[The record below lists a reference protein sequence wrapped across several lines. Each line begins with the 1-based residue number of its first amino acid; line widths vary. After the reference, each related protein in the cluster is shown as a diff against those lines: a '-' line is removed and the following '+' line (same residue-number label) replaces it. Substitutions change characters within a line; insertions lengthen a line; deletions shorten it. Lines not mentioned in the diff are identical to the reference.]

1 MNKNQLLEAK
11 KIKKWKKIVLIV
23 VAFPIMTV
31 SGLIINISADNAHQ
45 MVTNPLEE
53 RGQLTRSPADYGIA
67 YQDIKLLTED
77 GLTLAAWYVPSQNG
91 AAVIAIHGYKSN
103 RESMLEEADM
113 LFRHGYGV
121 LLFDMRS
128 HGESEGE
135 VLRFGVDEM
144 QDFEAAYQYLL
155 TRPEVDRDRIGLMGN
170 SNGAAMSILYAA
182 QNPAIKALVAQS
194 AYASLQ
200 DEIATGVEYFGGVPA
215 FPFAPLIQFFAER
228 EVDIRAKDIAP
239 IAVID
244 QISPRPILILQGGAD
259 EAIPTDSGQR
269 LYDAAEPPK
278 ELWFEPSVGH
288 TDFDTDFPVVFE
300 ARLIAFFDRYLL
312 GLVE

>member
-1 MNKNQLLEAK
+1 M
-11 KIKKWKKIVLIV
+11 KKWKRIVIITIV
-23 VAFPIMTV
+23 VLALV
-31 SGLIINISADNAHQ
+31 ASGMILNISADKAHE

-53 RGQLTRSPADYGIA
+53 RDPITRSPADYGIA
-67 YQDIKLLTED
+67 FEEITLLTED
-77 GLTLAAWYVPSQNG
+77 GLSLAAWYIPSQNG
-91 AAVIAIHGYKSN
+91 AAVIAVHGYKSN
-103 RESMLEEADM
+103 RESLLEETDM
-113 LFRHGYGV
+113 LHRHGYGV

-135 VLRFGVDEM
+135 ILRFGVDEL

-155 TRPEVDRDRIGLMGN
+155 TRVDVDPARIGLIGS
-170 SNGAAMSILYAA
+170 SNGGAMSILYTA
-182 QNPAIKALVAQS
+182 QNPEIKALVAHS
-194 AYASLQ
+194 AYVSLQ
-200 DEIATGVEYFGGVPA
+200 DEIATGVEHFGGVPA

-259 EAIPTDSGQR
+259 VAIPTDSGQR
-269 LYDAAEPPK
+269 LYDEAEMPK

-288 TDFDTDFPVVFE
+288 TDFDDDLPGDFE
-300 ARLIAFFDRYLL
+300 ARIIAFFDKFLL
-312 GLVE
+312 GEAE

>member
-1 MNKNQLLEAK
+1 M
-11 KIKKWKKIVLIV
+11 KKWKKIVLIAIGV
-23 VAFPIMTV
+23 LAMGV
-31 SGLIINISADNAHQ
+31 SGVILNISADTAHD
-45 MVTNPLEE
+45 MVTNPIED
-53 RGQLTRSPADYGIA
+53 RDPLTESPADYGIA
-67 YQDIKLLTED
+67 YEDIELLTED
-77 GLTLAAWYVPSQNG
+77 GVRLAAWYVPSQNG

-103 RESMLEEADM
+103 RESMLEETDM

-135 VLRFGVDEM
+135 VLRFGVDEL

-155 TRPEVDRDRIGLMGN
+155 TRPDVDSDRIGLIGN

-182 QNPAIKALVAQS
+182 QNPGIKALVAHS

-200 DEIATGVEYFGGVPA
+200 DEIATGVEQFGGVPA

-259 EAIPTDSGQR
+259 QYIPTDSGQR
-269 LYDAAEPPK
+269 LYDAARMPK
-278 ELWFEPSVGH
+278 ELWFDPLVGH
-288 TDFDTDFPVVFE
+288 TDFDSDYPIEFE
-300 ARLIAFFDRYLL
+300 ARIIAFFDQYLL
-312 GLVE
+312 GIVE